1 MQDAGKRSTFTF
13 WMLFSIKKIF
23 ADSSIF
29 YDDDDNG
36 DGKALRG
43 PFSEAGGPDENI
55 KVSGWFAAYDSYYFI
70 R

>member
-1 MQDAGKRSTFTF
+1 
-13 WMLFSIKKIF
+13 MLFSIKKIF

-55 KVSGWFAAYDSYYFI
+55 KVSG
-70 R
+70 